1 MAEHNELEVLIFLA
15 SFMFLFAVYF
25 SFKLS
30 KETHHEKYWL
40 ALATGFL
47 VFAVHHWMMIPL
59 SFGILGEGVERVIE
73 QISSIVGSVLF
84 VYATHGLY
92 TSMKEINEKIE

>member
-1 MAEHNELEVLIFLA
+1 MNEHTELEVLVFLA
-15 SFMFLFAVYF
+15 SIMFLFAVYF

-30 KETHHEKYWL
+30 KETRHEKYWL
-40 ALATGFL
+40 ALAIGFL
-47 VFAVHHWMMIPL
+47 IFAVHHWMMIPL
-59 SFGILGEGVERVIE
+59 SFGVLDENVERVIE

-92 TSMKEINEKIE
+92 TSMKEINKKIS